1 MVITPSTLAQNI
13 RAELNTSRA
22 QEQVNRSTNQIS
34 SGAEATN
41 YAESKDSGR
50 MVRAE
55 AKETWTEHTIRQNE
69 LEGLKLR
76 DAETAIQSVVNIAQS
91 LYADTV
97 GANNDAKPDNSSFP
111 LIAQNALEEMVRQL
125 NVQDSDGNYILGG
138 TKIDFPPA
146 KLPEIHTLTGT
157 KVIPGATNMDRD
169 SEAFAG
175 NGILNIKIR
184 DNTTRTTAFDVT
196 INLTNPPSQINTM
209 GELRTTIQD
218 AMAGAGLGGFTVDY
232 TASGALQF
240 STNDPNLGIMM
251 GTGQPAPTLTGTTP
265 IPGAD
270 DPTKDAVAY
279 TIPPSPDSLTLA
291 VRDKDTNMLLK
302 EVSVDL
308 SAVTNMGELRIAVAA
323 AMTPHVTG
331 FTATYDAGGHLQFST
346 NDSGKLLILGG
357 ASPAP
362 TEATGGLGFEQFFE
376 LPKID
381 YYQGN
386 DVTDLVT
393 ADHAGFEKVLRG
405 ALMAATATTS
415 GSPDNAWLGA
425 AADLLMEGITE
436 ISNGPYSNVLNEQR
450 DNERAK
456 KDAQQN
462 HDLAREEADDI
473 RATKIFEKIVQQK
486 NQQIQLQLAHT
497 MTAKMQHQL
506 SEFVR
511 NFAAQAA

>member
-357 ASPAP
+357 GEPCPHRSYGR
-362 TEATGGLGFEQFFE
+362 TW
-376 LPKID
+376 I
-381 YYQGN
+381 
-386 DVTDLVT
+386 
-393 ADHAGFEKVLRG
+393 
-405 ALMAATATTS
+405 
-415 GSPDNAWLGA
+415 
-425 AADLLMEGITE
+425 
-436 ISNGPYSNVLNEQR
+436 
-450 DNERAK
+450 
-456 KDAQQN
+456 
-462 HDLAREEADDI
+462 
-473 RATKIFEKIVQQK
+473 
-486 NQQIQLQLAHT
+486 
-497 MTAKMQHQL
+497 
-506 SEFVR
+506 
-511 NFAAQAA
+511 